1 MKRRTALV
9 VGLMAAALLLIIPGS
24 VLANTNEPIAQTGG
38 MSTMPLIGTGLQV
51 DIALDTVGVITT
63 VDVNPLDGLAKT
75 KSDPGYVRFATADG
89 KTSVSVLARGG
100 RLTLTERTTLD
111 NLIGTNRWSADVFGT
126 KATSP
131 LDYETTVDYTIGKDT
146 SGNPTVSI
154 DKIHAANGVIAMTD
168 VAKAKSIKT
177 KLTGGWAVAT
187 AGVTFTSSGW
197 TKHLSISVSSKSDGT
212 AALKITLSGKDRQ
225 KTTGTLVQLAAAGE
239 RTWSAHLCDATP
251 VSVTYHVAADGS
263 LVYDSATGG
272 AVTEKAEDHGLSVR
286 FNGTF
291 VGMFAYLKSEGSG
304 TYKLVVQGFSGF
316 CGHSDKSKADKGHG
330 GNDAGDKGKGN
341 GGFEGWGPG
350 GDRPH

>member
-75 KSDPGYVRFATADG
+75 KSDPGYVRFATSDG

-100 RLTLTERTTLD
+100 RLTLTERTTLG
-111 NLIGTNRWSADVFGT
+111 NLTGTDRWSADVFGT
-126 KATSP
+126 KAKS
-131 LDYETTVDYTIGKDT
+131 TVDYTIGKDG
-146 SGNPTVSI
+146 SGNPTVTLGTISL
-154 DKIHAANGVIAMTD
+154 AAGITATAD

-187 AGVTFTSSGW
+187 AGVTFTWQGW

-225 KTTGTLVQLAAAGE
+225 KTTGTLAQLAAAGE

-251 VSVTYHVAADGS
+251 VSVTYHVVADGT

-272 AVTEKAEDHGLSVR
+272 TVTEKTKDGGLFVR

-291 VGMFAYLKSEGSG
+291 VGMFAWLKSEGSG

-316 CGHSDKSKADKGHG
+316 CGHSDKSHGDKGHG
-330 GNDAGDKGKGN
+330 GNV
-341 GGFEGWGPG
+341 GWGPG

>member
-1 MKRRTALV
+1 MKRRTALM
-9 VGLMAAALLLIIPGS
+9 VGLAAAALLLIIPGS

-38 MSTMPLIGTGLQV
+38 MSATLPLMGTAMQV
-51 DIALDTVGVITT
+51 DIALDTVGVIKT
-63 VDVNPLDGLAKT
+63 VDVNPLNGMTQTKT
-75 KSDPGYVRFATADG
+75 DPGYVRFATSDG

-100 RLTLTERTTLD
+100 RLSLTERTTLD
-111 NLIGTNRWSADVFGT
+111 NLLGSGSWSADVFGT
-126 KATSP
+126 KAKS
-131 LDYETTVDYTIGKDT
+131 TVAYTIGKDGD
-146 SGNPTVSI
+146 GNPTVTLGTISLASGI
-154 DKIHAANGVIAMTD
+154 TATAD
-168 VAKAKSIKT
+168 VAKAKSIKS
-177 KLTGGWAVAT
+177 KFTGGWAVAT
-187 AGVTFTSSGW
+187 AGVTFTWDGW
-197 TKHLSISVSSKSDGT
+197 TKHLSISVSGKTDGT

-225 KTTGTLVQLAAAGE
+225 KTTGTLAALAAAGE

-272 AVTEKAEDHGLSVR
+272 AVTEKAKGHALFVR

-316 CGHSDKSKADKGHG
+316 CGHGDKTGHDKGHG
-330 GNDAGDKGKGN
+330 GSGGN
-341 GGFEGWGPG
+341 EGWAPG

>member
-100 RLTLTERTTLD
+100 RLSLTERTTLD

-126 KATSP
+126 KAKS
-131 LDYETTVDYTIGKDT
+131 TVDYAIGKDT
-146 SGNPTVSI
+146 SGNPTVTIGTISP
-154 DKIHAANGVIAMTD
+154 ASGVTATVD
-168 VAKAKSIKT
+168 VAKAKSVKT
-177 KLTGGWAVAT
+177 KFTGGWAVAT
-187 AGVTFTSSGW
+187 AGVTFTSDGW
-197 TKHLSISVSSKSDGT
+197 TKHLSISVSGKTDGT

-225 KTTGTLVQLAAAGE
+225 KTTGTLAQLAAAGE

-251 VSVTYHVAADGS
+251 V
-263 LVYDSATGG
+263 
-272 AVTEKAEDHGLSVR
+272 VR
-286 FNGTF
+286 D
-291 VGMFAYLKSEGSG
+291 VPRR
-304 TYKLVVQGFSGF
+304 
-316 CGHSDKSKADKGHG
+316 C
-330 GNDAGDKGKGN
+330 
-341 GGFEGWGPG
+341 
-350 GDRPH
+350 

>member
-51 DIALDTVGVITT
+51 DIALDTVGVIKT

-75 KSDPGYVRFATADG
+75 KTDPGYVRFATSDG

-111 NLIGTNRWSADVFGT
+111 NLVGTDRWSADVFGT
-126 KATSP
+126 KAKS
-131 LDYETTVDYTIGKDT
+131 TVDYTIGKDA
-146 SGNPTVSI
+146 SGNPTVTLGPISPASGI
-154 DKIHAANGVIAMTD
+154 TATVD
-168 VAKAKSIKT
+168 VAKAKSVKT
-177 KLTGGWAVAT
+177 KLTGGWAVAM
-187 AGVTFTSSGW
+187 AGVTFTWDGW
-197 TKHLSISVSSKSDGT
+197 TKHLSISVSGKTDGT
-212 AALKITLSGKDRQ
+212 AALRITLSGRDRQ
-225 KTTGTLVQLAAAGE
+225 KTIGTLAALAAAGQ

-272 AVTEKAEDHGLSVR
+272 AVTEKAKGHALFVR
-286 FNGTF
+286 FNGSF

-316 CGHSDKSKADKGHG
+316 CGHSDKAKADKGHG
-330 GNDAGDKGKGN
+330 GN
-341 GGFEGWGPG
+341 EGWGPG
-350 GDRPH
+350 GGRPH